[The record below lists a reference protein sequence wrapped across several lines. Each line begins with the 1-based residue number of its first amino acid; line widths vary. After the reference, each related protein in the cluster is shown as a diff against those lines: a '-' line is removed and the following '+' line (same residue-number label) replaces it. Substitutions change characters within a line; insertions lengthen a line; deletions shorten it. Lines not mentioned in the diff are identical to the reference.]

1 VITIKPG
8 QVRTAMTDH
17 LPNTM
22 RLADPSEVARDIVRG
37 LEGRSPD
44 ILYTP
49 GIWRYIMIVVQ
60 AIPEG
65 IFKRLSF

>member
-1 VITIKPG
+1 M
-8 QVRTAMTDH
+8 A
-17 LPNTM
+17 
-22 RLADPSEVARDIVRG
+22 ARDIVRG